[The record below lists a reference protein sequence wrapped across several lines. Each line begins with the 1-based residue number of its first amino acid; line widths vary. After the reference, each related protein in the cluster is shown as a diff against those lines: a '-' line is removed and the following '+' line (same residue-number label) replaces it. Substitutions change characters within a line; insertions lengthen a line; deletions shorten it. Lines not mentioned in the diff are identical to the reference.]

1 MKLLQRLIA
10 STPLSGERIATTLL
24 KHLLLFTILMKTLVS
39 AHADSVND
47 QLKLEFPMKDH
58 LSARQLYER
67 TYRSEGFAEQ
77 IGQFV
82 VLDVVVKIARDVPLV
97 EIERPEKLE
106 IVPKTDV
113 LSAHVIT
120 ATTEASSWKVG
131 DRIRMEGI
139 VAGEGYGAYT
149 IYLLGYKGS
158 KGLANADTEPSA
170 EDLALV
176 KSLIVKGTVK
186 QSIGSF
192 NGESNRLQI
201 GSTFELDLSNL
212 PKEKIKFTLPP
223 TNPEQRPSNGG
234 YIPFDGP
241 IEIVKVRKS
250 ENGRVGAYLSANDSH
265 GNLKIQI
272 VADLP
277 PTKDSWVHVL
287 FYREGIG
294 GFISSSMAEAGGEI
308 MVKDPDPAG
317 VSSKDVKEKSP
328 IRSPEMGPNATPEKV
343 EAAKLQGAE
352 TAAQDIKA
360 GVFRI
365 LYYGEPYP
373 LKPLV
378 DEATGYRVQIVA
390 GCVVSSQFVA
400 EADAYNQAMRD
411 WHAKNPP
418 PPKP

>member
-1 MKLLQRLIA
+1 VDD
-10 STPLSGERIATTLL
+10 P
-24 KHLLLFTILMKTLVS
+24 
-39 AHADSVND
+39 
-47 QLKLEFPMKDH
+47 LKLEFPMKDH

-67 TYRSEGFAEQ
+67 TCRLGDSAQ

-97 EIERPEKLE
+97 DIERPEKLE
-106 IVPKTDV
+106 VAPKTDV
-113 LSAHVIT
+113 LSAHVINI
-120 ATTEASSWKVG
+120 TTEASSWKVN

-139 VAGEGYGAYT
+139 VVGEGFGAYT
-149 IYLLGYKGS
+149 IYLLGYRRNNE
-158 KGLANADTEPSA
+158 LASEATEPSV

-186 QSIGSF
+186 QAIGSF
-192 NGESNRLQI
+192 NGESNQLQI

-212 PKEKIKFTLPP
+212 PKEKIEFTLPP
-223 TNPEQRPSNGG
+223 TNPEQRPSSGG
-234 YIPFDGP
+234 YIAFDGP
-241 IEIVKVRKS
+241 IEIEKVRKS
-250 ENGRVGAYLSANDSH
+250 EKGRVGTCLSANDSQ
-265 GNLKIQI
+265 GKLRIQI

-277 PTKDSWVHVL
+277 PAKDSWVHVL

-308 MVKDPDPAG
+308 MVKDPGPAG
-317 VSSKDVKEKSP
+317 VSSKDVNEKSP
-328 IRSPEMGPNATPEKV
+328 IHSPEMGPNATPEKV

-352 TAAQDIKA
+352 TATQDIKD

-365 LYYGEPYP
+365 LYHGEPYSTG
-373 LKPLV
+373 KPLV
-378 DEATGYRVQIVA
+378 DEATGYRVQIVG

-411 WHAKNPP
+411 WHAKNPQ
-418 PPKP
+418 PKKP